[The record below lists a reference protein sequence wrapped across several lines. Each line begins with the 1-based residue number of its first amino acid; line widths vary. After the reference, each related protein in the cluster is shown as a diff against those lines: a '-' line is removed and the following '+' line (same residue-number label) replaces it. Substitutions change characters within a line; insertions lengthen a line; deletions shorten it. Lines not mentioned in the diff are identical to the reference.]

1 MARHVLAFHWQHD
14 HNQVLGQSF
23 TSSPDHRFRIASG
36 QLDPGAR
43 WRITAAHE
51 PLGPPQWMAGFSEN
65 TPEELVTAVTESLI
79 VALPDTDWTGEH
91 HPALK
96 EGQFAGDAALNA
108 LVAAGWREGA
118 PVGGVR
124 RVESPD
130 YLARASLRRNSDPL
144 DLMGHCALA
153 IEAGPENAGEPY
165 WQALF
170 TAGTPA
176 LVTDA
181 FVRALTDP
189 APLRRDGDGMDERLL
204 AHAGLAMTEDGLV
217 PLPPAYTDHDLDL
230 ATAQTL
236 SSLLAFADQGVR
248 VDDAM
253 EVLADQVLPSTLQG
267 PGAATSWGELPEEQ
281 RLLGVMLALD
291 LVVDSS
297 RYVHRL
303 LGLSDADA
311 DAHCHGMFNPE
322 GLVNR
327 PVWDRVVD
335 GAVPAVPLESLC
347 FTNED
352 LYAAAGTV
360 AAHVITCVEAPG
372 VSEGFYDQLIASRS
386 IPDGESVCWEDLPDH
401 IEWPAHDEIYRR
413 FTAAGAKAAGLF
425 APGMPRPAP
434 LVEAA
439 PGHLAGPGH
448 LAAATPAAPLL
459 AAGWTLA
466 ATPFTRDVRYV
477 SPCGRISTTE
487 VARVAGAEWLTV
499 YTDPSTN
506 LPLWVLC
513 ADERTPAEIT
523 TAVHQALAT
532 TYATA
537 PADLRYSTPSGG
549 LEPLAEAG
557 WSEDN
562 VAGHA
567 FWTSPDGG
575 TAMVDRTSNL
585 VHAQGHAPGWLVTA
599 GDISPGVQAG
609 WTIEMTDRV
618 PRSLR
623 RALATALV
631 RTAPVARLARQ
642 LPVEHA
648 ADLTCAPLKPRP
660 AAFVGIG
667 RATAARHRS
676 LEADTVRVSAAG
688 VPEPHH
694 VPRRGRPR

>member
-1 MARHVLAFHWQHD
+1 MNAAAADFREDTLPIAAEPDADTHLDIATRHLAGTGGRSNPVARHVLAFHWRQD
-14 HNQVLGQSF
+14 HNRPLDQTFV
-23 TSSPDHRFRIASG
+23 SSPDHRIRIASG
-36 QLDPGAR
+36 QLDPGAW
-43 WRITAAHE
+43 WRISAARE
-51 PLGPPQWMAGFSEN
+51 PLGPPQWMVGLSKDI
-65 TPEELVTAVTESLI
+65 PEEFVTAVTEALI
-79 VALPDTDWTGEH
+79 VPLPGTDWTGEK

-96 EGQFAGDAALNA
+96 EGQFAGDAALDA
-108 LVAAGWREGA
+108 LVAAGWHKRGDI
-118 PVGGVR
+118 GGVR
-124 RVESPD
+124 HVESPD
-130 YLARASLRRNSDPL
+130 RLARAVLRRNADPL

-153 IEAGPENAGEPY
+153 IEAGPEDAGEPY

-170 TAGTPA
+170 TADVPA
-176 LVTDA
+176 LVTSA
-181 FVRALTDP
+181 FVQALTDP

-204 AHAGLAMTEDGLV
+204 AHAGYTMTQEGLL
-217 PLPPAYTDHDLDL
+217 PLPRAYTDHDLDL

-236 SSLLAFADQGVR
+236 SSLLAFADQTVR
-248 VDDAM
+248 VEDAM
-253 EVLADQVLPSTLQG
+253 EVLADQVLPSTQQG
-267 PGAATSWGELPEEQ
+267 PTASTSWGELPEEQ
-281 RLLGVMLALD
+281 RLLGAMLALD

-311 DAHCHGMFNPE
+311 DAHCHDMFNPE
-322 GLVNR
+322 GLVTH

-360 AAHVITCVEAPG
+360 AAHVITCVEASG
-372 VSEGFYDQLIASRS
+372 VSEGFYDQPIASRS
-386 IPDGESVCWEDLPDH
+386 TPDGEIICWQDLPDH
-401 IEWPAHDEIYRR
+401 IEWPAHDEVYRR
-413 FTAAGAKAAGLF
+413 FTAAGAKAVGLF

-439 PGHLAGPGH
+439 PVHLAGPGH
-448 LAAATPAAPLL
+448 LAATTPAAPLL
-459 AAGWTLA
+459 AAGWTPA
-466 ATPFTRDVRYV
+466 NTPFARYV

-499 YTDPSTN
+499 YTDPSTD

-532 TYATA
+532 TYTTA

-562 VAGHA
+562 VAGHT

-575 TAMVDRTSNL
+575 TVMVDRTSNL

-618 PRSLR
+618 PRPLR
-623 RALATALV
+623 RAVTTALV
-631 RTAPVARLARQ
+631 RTTPVTRLARQ
-642 LPVEHA
+642 LPAEHTA
-648 ADLTCAPLKPRP
+648 HL
-660 AAFVGIG
+660 
-667 RATAARHRS
+667 TAA
-676 LEADTVRVSAAG
+676 
-688 VPEPHH
+688 P
-694 VPRRGRPR
+694 